1 MRRAFAI
8 LASNPLSLL
17 GLILIGIILI
27 CAIFADFIAP
37 FPEHRG
43 AVVDFA
49 NFNQAPKWPHLM
61 GTDLVGRDLFSRI
74 IYAYRI
80 SLILGVVVLGIAV
93 PVGVTV
99 GLIAGYFGRY
109 TEFALMRVTD
119 VFLSIP
125 PLVLAMSIMG
135 VLEPTL
141 INGMLAVTAM
151 WWPWYARLVY
161 NMTRGEKEEGYV
173 LAAELIGASRLHV
186 MFREVLPNCFPS
198 IVTKMTLDLGF
209 IILIASSLSFLGL
222 GVQPPTPDLGSMVA
236 DGAKYLPDS
245 WWLTIFPSLAI
256 LIAVFGFNLI
266 GDALARALRGRPM
279 TVPTLDIRDLRLG
292 FKTYEAYVEVLHGI
306 SLNIAP
312 GERVALVGESGSG
325 KSVTARIVLGLLQLL
340 RSARISGSVVFE
352 GRDLDRL
359 SARERRRLR
368 GTRMTMVF
376 QDPTS
381 SLNPVYRIGTQFHE
395 VLRRADPAMNERA
408 ARERAAQMLL
418 EVSIDDPDR
427 VFESYPF
434 QLSGGMNQR
443 VMIAMALANEPALLI
458 ADEPGTALDVT
469 VQAQTLKLMRE
480 LVEHHHTSVLFISH
494 NLGVVR
500 EFADRVY
507 VIYKGRIVEQ
517 GPCASVFERPGHAYT
532 RALMAAVPR
541 ITGGGL
547 PDIGDE
553 PRDFSQP
560 LVVHEGGGVHA

>member
-1 MRRAFAI
+1 MRRAVAI

-17 GLILIGIILI
+17 GLILVGIILI
-27 CAIFADFIAP
+27 CAVFADFIAP

-49 NFNQAPKWPHLM
+49 NFNQPPKWPHLM
-61 GTDLVGRDLFSRI
+61 GTDLVGRDLFSRV
-74 IYAYRI
+74 IYAFRI
-80 SLILGVVVLGIAV
+80 SLILGAVVLGISV

-198 IVTKMTLDLGF
+198 IITKMTLDLGF

-266 GDALARALRGRPM
+266 GDAL
-279 TVPTLDIRDLRLG
+279 
-292 FKTYEAYVEVLHGI
+292 
-306 SLNIAP
+306 
-312 GERVALVGESGSG
+312 
-325 KSVTARIVLGLLQLL
+325 
-340 RSARISGSVVFE
+340 
-352 GRDLDRL
+352 
-359 SARERRRLR
+359 
-368 GTRMTMVF
+368 
-376 QDPTS
+376 
-381 SLNPVYRIGTQFHE
+381 
-395 VLRRADPAMNERA
+395 
-408 ARERAAQMLL
+408 
-418 EVSIDDPDR
+418 
-427 VFESYPF
+427 
-434 QLSGGMNQR
+434 
-443 VMIAMALANEPALLI
+443 
-458 ADEPGTALDVT
+458 
-469 VQAQTLKLMRE
+469 RE
-480 LVEHHHTSVLFISH
+480 LF
-494 NLGVVR
+494 G
-500 EFADRVY
+500 AD
-507 VIYKGRIVEQ
+507 Q
-517 GPCASVFERPGHAYT
+517 
-532 RALMAAVPR
+532 
-541 ITGGGL
+541 
-547 PDIGDE
+547 
-553 PRDFSQP
+553 
-560 LVVHEGGGVHA
+560 